1 MCDVFRDMETPFNQ
15 KYWEWH
21 MSLVMSGWSVL
32 AVAVPPPGK
41 DDPTFL
47 SGPVSKMAANLDTVI
62 SPTSGVVEVNPPVRE
77 PNIPKVGFVIVIFC
91 FHANLPR
98 VGSGRVLVIFYWR
111 QQMVLR

>member
-1 MCDVFRDMETPFNQ
+1 
-15 KYWEWH
+15 

-62 SPTSGVVEVNPPVRE
+62 SPTSGVVE